1 MKTNELE
8 KIALSYAK
16 DGINEEIGSIASF
29 MFDKKVYI
37 LNKTNSNEYSLYEE
51 CDFMPINIFYL

>member
-1 MKTNELE
+1 MKTNKLE

-16 DGINEEIGSIASF
+16 AGINEEIGSISSF

-37 LNKTNSNEYSLYEE
+37 LNKTNRNEYSLYEE
-51 CDFMPINIFYL
+51 CDFMPVNVFYL